1 MDVVSLAQA
10 LVRCPSV
17 TPDEAGCLDIIA
29 SVLKPAGFTCRRID
43 SHRTSNLVATLDNGK
58 GVSILLN
65 GHCDVVPPGHL
76 DSWQYPPFSGEI
88 SDGFLHGRGAAD
100 MKGSLATMVCA
111 AAAIGPTHSGQL
123 TLLVTSDEEGDAT
136 YGTGFALNAL
146 LVEGARYD
154 YALVGEPTSEKVFGD
169 TIKVGRRGSL
179 SARLKILG
187 KQGHVAYPHLALNPI
202 HTAADF
208 ISELSSHRWDNG
220 TAEFDPSSLQIAN
233 ISAGTGALN
242 VIPGELKLDFNIRY
256 QPEQTV
262 ETIQAVVLQMLARHG
277 LEYEIEWLDGA
288 KPFVT
293 KNEKLIAA
301 LSNSINAVTGVQP
314 KLSTGGGTSDARFIA
329 AAGIPVCEFGPLNAT
344 IHAVNERISTNSLI
358 QTEAVYAQVLRSLN

>member
-1 MDVVSLAQA
+1 MDVVSLAQT

-17 TPDEAGCLDIIA
+17 TPDDAGCLDIIA
-29 SVLKPAGFTCRRID
+29 SFLEPAGFTCRRID
-43 SHRTSNLVATLDNGK
+43 SHGTSNLVTTIANGH

-65 GHCDVVPPGHL
+65 GHCDVVPPGPL
-76 DSWQYPPFSGEI
+76 DVWQHPPFSGEI

-100 MKGSLATMVCA
+100 MKGSLAAMVCA
-111 AAAIGPTHSGQL
+111 AASIGPTHSGQL

-146 LVEGARYD
+146 LDEGQRFD
-154 YALVGEPTSEKVFGD
+154 YALVGEPTSERVFGD

-202 HTAADF
+202 HNAADF
-208 ISELSSHRWDNG
+208 ISELSSHQWDKG
-220 TAEFDPSSLQIAN
+220 TAQFDPSSLQIAN

-262 ETIQAVVLQMLARHG
+262 EKIQAVVLEMLARHS
-277 LEYEIEWLDGA
+277 LKHEIEWLDGA

-293 KNEKLIAA
+293 KDEQLIAA
-301 LSNSINAVTGVQP
+301 LSSSIKAVTGVEP

-329 AAGIPVCEFGPLNAT
+329 AAGIAVCEFGPLNAT
-344 IHAVNERISTNSLI
+344 IHAVNECISTDSLI
-358 QTEAVYAQVLRSLN
+358 QTEAVYAQVLRSIN